1 VNPTNTR
8 PVLAEID
15 FTASGLATVWRAAS
29 EADARRLP
37 LRLLVTRPATIWS
50 NPIAMA
56 PYPPAALAEDDTIGG
71 AVALVREVRAAYPE
85 LEVSA
90 AAAQNA
96 TTALRHESS
105 RASMLFAKQAID
117 SGRPQCPVVVVSEA

>member
-1 VNPTNTR
+1 MNPTNTR

-37 LRLLVTRPATIWS
+37 LRLLVTRPTTVWS
-50 NPIAMA
+50 NPIAMP
-56 PYPPAALAEDDTIGG
+56 PYPAAALAEDDTIGR
-71 AVALVREVRAAYPE
+71 AVALVREVREAYPE
-85 LEVSA
+85 LKVSA

-105 RASMLFAKQAID
+105 RAAMLVAKQAD
-117 SGRPQCPVVVVSEA
+117 GSRPPQCPVVVVSEA

>member
-1 VNPTNTR
+1 VNPTNAR

-15 FTASGLATVWRAAS
+15 FTASGLAAVWQAAR
-29 EADARRLP
+29 EADAHRLP
-37 LRLLVTRPATIWS
+37 LRLLVTRPTTVWS

-56 PYPPAALAEDDTIGG
+56 PYPVASLAEDDTIGR
-71 AVALVREVRAAYPE
+71 AVVLVRAVRDSYPQ

-96 TTALRHESS
+96 TTALRHEST
-105 RASMLFAKQAID
+105 RASMLFAKHAGG
-117 SGRPQCPVVVVSEA
+117 SRRPHCPVVVVNEA